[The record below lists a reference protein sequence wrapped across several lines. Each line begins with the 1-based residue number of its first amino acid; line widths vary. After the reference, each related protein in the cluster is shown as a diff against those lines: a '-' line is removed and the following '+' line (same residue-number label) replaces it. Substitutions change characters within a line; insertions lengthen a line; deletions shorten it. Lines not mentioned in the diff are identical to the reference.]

1 MNEAELELQMA
12 GYSKHFDYS
21 QYANNNNINVIPEAD
36 FKRLVSDTFKIIADI
51 LRATYGPYGS
61 SVIISDQSQTTTT
74 KDGYNV
80 FQALGFNHTYK
91 RMVYLAVSKIIERVN
106 RNVGDGTTSC
116 ILLAEKMFNN
126 LNQIIENTDDKRN
139 ILDILSNIEED
150 LQNESIITTD
160 LENGTISHLTKE
172 SLKNLIMMASNGD
185 SVLSTVVFNSLD
197 PKTDENGYVISLR
210 NVVPTSE
217 ITLDADSTAVY
228 DIDYLPGD
236 YRIRANLQVE
246 DIASMDE
253 PTEMKLV
260 IYDHAFNTTDWL
272 RFKKNFTNTEH
283 IMILARTFSKEF
295 LDTEWHDWYT
305 QTLNAKR
312 FKKGDG
318 VIRIHLGEVRGG
330 SVQADMRDLAAVYGM
345 KPRGIH
351 DGDVNHET
359 LPTAKMSIY
368 KTNCLAFYDLKDKD
382 LSEYINELKI
392 EMNNDESHSFIKAK
406 EMRTRIE
413 SLSMTNRDTLLT
425 VKCGTSLEAKLI
437 MDKIDD
443 CISIAESAMNSGTV
457 PNILR
462 YAYDRIVEFVGD
474 ENGTL
479 KDKTGGAICKAI
491 KGLFN
496 DIWKSKFGDK
506 EVTVN
511 GLTYQDYCDMHY
523 IKHEYTSFDI
533 VSCSTVDAMKY
544 PTSAQ
549 YDLEVVAASISIVK
563 YLLTGRALIFDAHI
577 LPTVT
582 DNGHYS
588 NN

>member
-1 MNEAELELQMA
+1 
-12 GYSKHFDYS
+12 
-21 QYANNNNINVIPEAD
+21 
-36 FKRLVSDTFKIIADI
+36 
-51 LRATYGPYGS
+51 
-61 SVIISDQSQTTTT
+61 
-74 KDGYNV
+74 
-80 FQALGFNHTYK
+80 
-91 RMVYLAVSKIIERVN
+91 
-106 RNVGDGTTSC
+106 
-116 ILLAEKMFNN
+116 
-126 LNQIIENTDDKRN
+126 
-139 ILDILSNIEED
+139 
-150 LQNESIITTD
+150 
-160 LENGTISHLTKE
+160 
-172 SLKNLIMMASNGD
+172 
-185 SVLSTVVFNSLD
+185 
-197 PKTDENGYVISLR
+197 
-210 NVVPTSE
+210 
-217 ITLDADSTAVY
+217 
-228 DIDYLPGD
+228 
-236 YRIRANLQVE
+236 
-246 DIASMDE
+246 
-253 PTEMKLV
+253 
-260 IYDHAFNTTDWL
+260 
-272 RFKKNFTNTEH
+272 
-283 IMILARTFSKEF
+283 
-295 LDTEWHDWYT
+295 
-305 QTLNAKR
+305 
-312 FKKGDG
+312 
-318 VIRIHLGEVRGG
+318 
-330 SVQADMRDLAAVYGM
+330 
-345 KPRGIH
+345 
-351 DGDVNHET
+351 
-359 LPTAKMSIY
+359 
-368 KTNCLAFYDLKDKD
+368 
-382 LSEYINELKI
+382 
-392 EMNNDESHSFIKAK
+392 MNNDESHSFIKAK

-462 YAYDRIVEFVGD
+462 YAYDRIVKFVGD

-523 IKHEYTSFDI
+523 IKNEYTSFDI

-563 YLLTGRALIFDAHI
+563 YLLTGRALVFDAHI

>member
-1 MNEAELELQMA
+1 MNEAELELQMS
-12 GYSKHFDYS
+12 GYTKHFDYS
-21 QYANNNNINVIPEAD
+21 QYANNNNINVIPKKD

-51 LRATYGPYGS
+51 LRETYGPYGA
-61 SVIISDQSQTTTT
+61 SVLISDQSQTTTT

-126 LNQIIENTDDKRN
+126 LNEIITNADDERN

-150 LQNESIITTD
+150 LQDESVIT
-160 LENGTISHLTKE
+160 EHINSGKICHLTKD

-185 SVLSTVVFNSLD
+185 NVLSTVVFNALD
-197 PKTDENGYVISLR
+197 PQVDDNGYVVSLR

-253 PTEMKLV
+253 PTEMKLI

-272 RFKKNFTNTEH
+272 RFKKNFTNTDH
-283 IMILARTFSKEF
+283 IMILARTFTKEF
-295 LDTEWHDWYT
+295 LETEWHDWYT
-305 QTLNAKR
+305 ETLNAKR

-351 DGDVNHET
+351 DGDVNHEI

-382 LSEYINELKI
+382 LSEYIKELKI
-392 EMNNDESHSFIKAK
+392 EMDNDESHSFIRAK

-462 YAYDRIVEFVGD
+462 YAYDRIIRFCNEHST
-474 ENGTL
+474 ELT
-479 KDKTGGAICKAI
+479 DKTGVAINNAI
-491 KGLFN
+491 KGLFH
-496 DIWKSKFGDK
+496 DIWVSKFGSK
-506 EVTVN
+506 ESSN
-511 GLTYQDYCDMHY
+511 GLTYTDFCDLHY
-523 IKHEYTSFDI
+523 LKDQYTSFDI

>member
-1 MNEAELELQMA
+1 MNEAELELQMS
-12 GYSKHFDYS
+12 GYTKHFDYS
-21 QYANNNNINVIPEAD
+21 QYANTNNINVIPKAD

-51 LRATYGPYGS
+51 LRETYGPYGA

-126 LNQIIENTDDKRN
+126 LNDIITNADDERN

-150 LQNESIITTD
+150 LQDESVIKDHIET
-160 LENGTISHLTKE
+160 GRICHLTKE

-185 SVLSTVVFNSLD
+185 KVLSTVVFNALD
-197 PKTDENGYVISLR
+197 PQVDDNGYVVSLR

-228 DIDYLPGD
+228 DVDYLPGD

-272 RFKKNFTNTEH
+272 RFKKNFTNTDH
-283 IMILARTFSKEF
+283 IMILARTFTKEF
-295 LDTEWHDWYT
+295 LETEWHDWYT
-305 QTLNAKR
+305 ETLNAKR

-351 DGDVNHET
+351 DGDVNHEM

-368 KTNCLAFYDLKDKD
+368 KTNCLAFYDLAGRD
-382 LSEYINELKI
+382 LSEYIKELTV
-392 EMNNDESHSFIKAK
+392 EMDNDESHSFIRAK
-406 EMRTRIE
+406 EMRTRID

-443 CISIAESAMNSGTV
+443 CISIAESATTSGTV

-462 YAYDRIVEFVGD
+462 YAYDRIIRFTNEHSNELV
-474 ENGTL
+474 
-479 KDKTGGAICKAI
+479 DKTGEAINNAI
-491 KGLFN
+491 RGIFH
-496 DIWKSKFGDK
+496 DIWKSKFGTKDSF
-506 EVTVN
+506 N
-511 GLTYQDYCDMHY
+511 GFTWQDYCDMHY
-523 IKHEYTSFDI
+523 IRNEYTSFDI
-533 VSCSTVDAMKY
+533 ISCDTVDAMKY

-582 DNGHYS
+582 DNGHYT
-588 NN
+588 NG